1 MKAYEVIRE
10 LSKLPPDE
18 EVIINWWTNA
28 DIIDESDTDI
38 TWDEWKHLVR
48 RVDSKDG
55 GWIEVFDL
63 AIEEAHY
70 IVAQREDLFKD
81 KSG

>member
-10 LSKLPPDE
+10 LSKLPPEE
-18 EVIINWWTNA
+18 EVIINWWTHI
-28 DIIDESDTDI
+28 DITDESNTNL

-48 RVDSKDG
+48 RIDG
-55 GWIEVFDL
+55 KEEWIEIFDL
-63 AIEEAHY
+63 AIEEAAD
-70 IVAQREDLFKD
+70 IVARREDLFKD

>member
-10 LSKLPPDE
+10 LSKLPPEE
-18 EVIINWWTNA
+18 EVIINWWTHI
-28 DIIDESDTDI
+28 DITDESNTNL

-48 RVDSKDG
+48 RIDSKEE
-55 GWIEVFDL
+55 WIEIFDL
-63 AIEEAHY
+63 AIEEATD
-70 IVAQREDLFKD
+70 IVAKREDLFKD

>member
-48 RVDSKDG
+48 RIDSKEE
-55 GWIEVFDL
+55 WIEIFYL

-70 IVAQREDLFKD
+70 IVSQREDLFKD

>member
-10 LSKLPPDE
+10 LSKLPPEE
-18 EVIINWWTNA
+18 EVIINWWTHI
-28 DIIDESDTDI
+28 DITDESDTNL

-48 RVDSKDG
+48 RIDG
-55 GWIEVFDL
+55 KEEWIEIFDL
-63 AIEEAHY
+63 AIEEAAD
-70 IVAQREDLFKD
+70 IVARREDLFKD

>member
-10 LSKLPPDE
+10 LSKLPPEE
-18 EVIINWWTNA
+18 EVIINWWTHI
-28 DIIDESDTDI
+28 DITDESNSNL

-48 RVDSKDG
+48 RIDG
-55 GWIEVFDL
+55 KEEWIEIFDL
-63 AIEEAHY
+63 AIEEAAD
-70 IVAQREDLFKD
+70 IVARREDLFKD

>member
-1 MKAYEVIRE
+1 MKTYEVIRE
-10 LSKLPPDE
+10 LSKLPPEE
-18 EVIINWWTNA
+18 EVIINWWTHI
-28 DIIDESDTDI
+28 DITDESDTNL

-63 AIEEAHY
+63 AIEEAAD
-70 IVAQREDLFKD
+70 IVARREDLFKD

>member
-10 LSKLPPDE
+10 LSKLPPEE
-18 EVIINWWTNA
+18 EVIINWWTHI
-28 DIIDESDTDI
+28 DITDESNTNL

-48 RVDSKDG
+48 RIDSKEE
-55 GWIEVFDL
+55 WIEIFDL
-63 AIEEAHY
+63 AIEEAAD
-70 IVAQREDLFKD
+70 IVARREDLFKD